1 MGETTCR
8 QMHDMFRT
16 LQMAMSAEDRFL
28 TGPEI
33 VNLAVDWSAAGA
45 KRGGGSR
52 AESVSMSQKSNANLI
67 LILDAHHRLAF
78 GTKSPQLVRGH
89 GHF

>member
-1 MGETTCR
+1 
-8 QMHDMFRT
+8 
-16 LQMAMSAEDRFL
+16 MAMAAEDRFL

-52 AESVSMSQKSNANLI
+52 AESVTMSRKSHANLI
-67 LILDAHHRLAF
+67 LILDAHHRLDF
-78 GTKSPQLVRGH
+78 GTKSPRLVRGH
-89 GHF
+89 GYF

>member
-16 LQMAMSAEDRFL
+16 LQMAMAAEDRFL

-45 KRGGGSR
+45 KRGGVAGQR
-52 AESVSMSQKSNANLI
+52 V
-67 LILDAHHRLAF
+67 
-78 GTKSPQLVRGH
+78 
-89 GHF
+89 